1 MLDWDKYIAIADRF
15 QYKASWQDRE
25 DLKQDIIVK
34 LADVALNNSHQ
45 PFTEGAMV
53 RVASYTVMSYW
64 RDRQRKPTIFSLNSE
79 IEDDDGGS
87 IEMLETIADDH
98 AIDLDA
104 WCDAR
109 TWLLGCP
116 ARLVAIANKI
126 RLEQRLTNKEHQ
138 YLWRFRH
145 QEQKSLAIA

>member
-15 QYKASWQDRE
+15 QYKANWQDRE

-34 LADVALNNSHQ
+34 LADVALNNGHK

-87 IEMLETIADDH
+87 IELLDTIADDH

-116 ARLVAIANKI
+116 GRLVAIARKKVRELPLTQYE
-126 RLEQRLTNKEHQ
+126 RL
-138 YLWRFRH
+138 YLYRFRKR
-145 QEQKSLAIA
+145 QQISLLR

>member
-15 QYKASWQDRE
+15 QYKANWQDRE

-34 LADVALNNSHQ
+34 LADVARNNGHE

-79 IEDDDGGS
+79 IEDDDGDS
-87 IEMLETIADDH
+87 IELLETIADDH
-98 AIDLDA
+98 CCQSAKWD
-104 WCDAR
+104 
-109 TWLLGCP
+109 T
-116 ARLVAIANKI
+116 
-126 RLEQRLTNKEHQ
+126 
-138 YLWRFRH
+138 F
-145 QEQKSLAIA
+145 

>member
-1 MLDWDKYIAIADRF
+1 MLEWDKYIAVADRF

-34 LADVALNNSHQ
+34 LADVARNNGHG
-45 PFTEGAMV
+45 PFSEGAMV

-64 RDRQRKPTIFSLNSE
+64 RDRQRKPNILSLNSE
-79 IEDDDGGS
+79 LYDDDGGS
-87 IEMLETIADDH
+87 IELLETIADDH

-116 ARLVAIANKI
+116 GRLVTVAHKKLNGVP
-126 RLEQRLTNKEHQ
+126 LTNADMIYLCKWRKKE
-138 YLWRFRH
+138 RVR
-145 QEQKSLAIA
+145 LA